1 MTTTLELEIPAALD
15 ELAAARAAVRAGLL
29 GEALDPEVASD
40 LTAVASELLLHAI
53 VRAAGVGAV
62 GLRGEHRPDG
72 VRLTVRAA
80 AAMASSP
87 RAIALPTD
95 PLAPGALGRRV
106 VERCCDD
113 MAIRVDDDG
122 TTAEC
127 WRRLAPTG

>member
-1 MTTTLELEIPAALD
+1 MTTMLDLEIPAALD
-15 ELAAARAAVRAGLL
+15 ELAGARATVRTWLAAEGIDLEV
-29 GEALDPEVASD
+29 GED

-62 GLRGEHRPDG
+62 GLHGEHRPDG

-80 AAMASSP
+80 AAIASSP
-87 RAIALPTD
+87 RAIALPAD
-95 PLAPGALGRRV
+95 PLAPGAFGRRV

-113 MAIRVDDDG
+113 VAIRVDDDG